1 MNTYQTLL
9 ATGALLLSFN
19 LAQAETV
26 FTETFDGSGSLNGS
40 TTTTGS
46 GTWVA
51 DADYNENGTISGFA
65 PGGAYLAYDFQ
76 DGYVYTASVK
86 VTVAGTSA
94 DRWGGL
100 SFTSATD
107 LSDDITL
114 GLSNNSNAH
123 LTYVVRKDN
132 GLTVFEGPGAGGARS
147 SGTDVSDTVVLE
159 LVLDTTGT
167 DWTYST
173 TVNNVVRI
181 TPGTYTGTKDL
192 TGVGLYMSSGA
203 VTFDNFEFT
212 AIPETSHAGL
222 LMGLLAAPLAVCLRR
237 RR

>member
-26 FTETFDGSGSLNGS
+26 FTETFDGTGSLNGS

-51 DADYNENGTISGFA
+51 DADYNENGTITGYGA
-65 PGGAYLAYDFQ
+65 GGAYLAYDFQ
-76 DGYVYTASVK
+76 DGYVYTASVQ
-86 VTVAGTSA
+86 VTVGGS
-94 DRWGGL
+94 DGNRWGGL

-114 GLSNNSNAH
+114 GLSSNSNAH
-123 LTYVVRKDN
+123 LTYAVRKDN
-132 GLTVFEGPGAGGARS
+132 GMAFWEGPGAGGAKS
-147 SGTDVSDTVVLE
+147 HASDVSDTVTLE

-173 TVNNVVRI
+173 TVNSVVRI

-192 TGVGLYMSSGA
+192 TGVGLYMSTGA